1 LFVILAENH
10 SADCSLAQKAGTAVP
25 FLDLYRIIQDNE
37 KQAAVQ
43 TDAVRAIASDGPV
56 SNAPEAAS
64 SEFTPLL
71 M

>member
-1 LFVILAENH
+1 M
-10 SADCSLAQKAGTAVP
+10 P
-25 FLDLYRIIQDNE
+25 FLDLYGIIQDNE

-43 TDAVRAIASDGPV
+43 HDAVRAIISDGPV

-64 SEFTPLL
+64 SGFTQLL